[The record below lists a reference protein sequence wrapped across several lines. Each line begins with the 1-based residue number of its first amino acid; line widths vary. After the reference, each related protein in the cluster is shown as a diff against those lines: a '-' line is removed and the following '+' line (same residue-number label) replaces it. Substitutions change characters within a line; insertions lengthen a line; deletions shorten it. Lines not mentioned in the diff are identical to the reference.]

1 MRNYK
6 PVVLGSVVGLLVGI
20 SLSLIV
26 FYYWKRKVSASLVS
40 LKSNFEKDSSSKEL
54 ELISLKR
61 TLNKLHKEREL
72 EELLAQNF
80 PQPNDEN
87 EE

>member
-6 PVVLGSVVGLLVGI
+6 PVVLGSVMGLLVGI

-72 EELLAQNF
+72 EELLAENF

>member
-6 PVVLGSVVGLLVGI
+6 PVVLGSVMGLLVGI

>member
-6 PVVLGSVVGLLVGI
+6 PVVLGSVMGLLVGI

-40 LKSNFEKDSSSKEL
+40 LKSNFEQDTYSKEL
-54 ELISLKR
+54 ELITLKR
-61 TLNKLHKEREL
+61 TLYKLHKEREL
-72 EELLAQNF
+72 EELLAESF

>member
-40 LKSNFEKDSSSKEL
+40 LKSNFEKDSFSKEL

>member
-6 PVVLGSVVGLLVGI
+6 PVVLGSVMGLLVGI

-72 EELLAQNF
+72 EELLAQKF

>member
-6 PVVLGSVVGLLVGI
+6 PVVLGSIVGLLVGI

-40 LKSNFEKDSSSKEL
+40 LKSSFEKDSSSKEL
-54 ELISLKR
+54 ELITLKR

-72 EELLAQNF
+72 EELLAENF

>member
-26 FYYWKRKVSASLVS
+26 FYYWKRKVSTSLVS

-61 TLNKLHKEREL
+61 TLNKLYKEREL